1 MELKLPAEAVHCLIE
16 KSWSASH
23 RAGLNAYPEFH
34 RVKMCLNYIDN
45 KWYNYQRIPEFH

>member
-1 MELKLPAEAVHCLIE
+1 MELKLPAEAVHYLIE

-23 RAGLNAYPEFH
+23 RADLNAYPEFH

-45 KWYNYQRIPEFH
+45 KWYNYQKIPEFH